1 MGKPRTVKQ
10 FLRHLSYQTRR
21 ASLPL
26 RSAGFSSFGEEE
38 LLEKFIAEL
47 LPGRSRT
54 AVDIGAGDGRTGSNT
69 LALFKS
75 GWRGVGIEW
84 DARKFAKLAGVYESL
99 PGVSACRLRVTPEN
113 VLPLLEAYGIERD
126 FGVLSVDIDS
136 YDYWVL
142 DAVLARYRPGVVV
155 TEINEKIPP
164 PIAFRVSYDPDF
176 RSRHHFFG
184 YSIACLPELCARRGY
199 ALIELEYNNAFLA
212 PIELTGERA
221 LSVEA
226 AYRRGYLERPDRREK
241 FHRNENMEVLHSLSP
256 EEGVRFIRRFFS
268 DLSGKYELGVV
279 VAAGGTVQ
287 SIDARLGA
295 AGRQSDADHR
305 SPGFSLSS
313 TARGR

>member
-10 FLRHLSYQTRR
+10 FVRHLGYQARR

-26 RSAGFSSFGEEE
+26 RRSGFSSFGEEE
-38 LLEKFIAEL
+38 LLEKCVAEL
-47 LPGRSRT
+47 LHGRSRT
-54 AVDIGAGDGRTGSNT
+54 VVDIGAGDGRTGSNT

-75 GWRGVGIEW
+75 GWRGVGVEW
-84 DARKFAKLAGVYESL
+84 DARKFAKLAGVYERL
-99 PGVSACRLRVTPEN
+99 PNVSACRLRVTPEN
-113 VLPLLEAYGIERD
+113 VVPLLEAYGIERD

-142 DAVLARYRPGVVV
+142 DAVLARYRPGIVV

-176 RSRHHFFG
+176 RSRQHFFG

-199 ALIELEYNNAFLA
+199 SLVELEYNNAFLA
-212 PIELTGERA
+212 PAELAGARA

-241 FHRNENMEVLHSLSP
+241 FNRNENVEVLHSLSP
-256 EEGVRFIRRFFS
+256 EDGVRFIREFFS
-268 DLSGKYELGVV
+268 DLSGKYELGVANETGV
-279 VAAGGTVQ
+279 PGQGSDAQPGVGGRTH
-287 SIDARLGA
+287 A
-295 AGRQSDADHR
+295 ADHR
-305 SPGFSLSS
+305 PPSFSLPN
-313 TARGR
+313 TAGGR

>member
-10 FLRHLSYQTRR
+10 LLRHLGYQARR

-38 LLEKFIAEL
+38 LLEEFVAEL

-75 GWRGVGIEW
+75 GWRGVGVEW
-84 DARKFAKLAGVYESL
+84 DARKFAKLAGVYERL
-99 PGVSACRLRVTPEN
+99 PNVSACRLRVTPEN
-113 VLPLLEAYGIERD
+113 VVALLEAYGIEED

-142 DAVLARYRPGVVV
+142 DAVLSRFRPGIVV

-176 RSRHHFFG
+176 RPREHFFG
-184 YSIACLPELCARRGY
+184 YSIACLGELCARRGY
-199 ALIELEYNNAFLA
+199 SLVELEYNNAFLA
-212 PIELTGERA
+212 PAELVGERA
-221 LSVEA
+221 LTVEA

-241 FHRNENMEVLHSLSP
+241 FHRNENMEALQSLGP
-256 EEGVRFIRRFFS
+256 EEGVRFIRQFFS
-268 DLSGKYELGVV
+268 ELSGKYELGL
-279 VAAGGTVQ
+279 AGAG
-287 SIDARLGA
+287 GA
-295 AGRQSDADHR
+295 AGRDVEPDVAGRTPAADRR
-305 SPGFSLSS
+305 SPSFSLPN

>member
-75 GWRGVGIEW
+75 GWRGVGVEW
-84 DARKFAKLAGVYESL
+84 DARKFAKLAGVYERL
-99 PGVSACRLRVTPEN
+99 QNVSACRLRVTPEN
-113 VLPLLEAYGIERD
+113 VAPLLEVYGVEEN

-142 DAVLARYRPGVVV
+142 DAVLRRFRPGIVV

-164 PIAFRVSYDPDF
+164 PIAFRVSYEPDF
-176 RSRHHFFG
+176 HSREHFFG
-184 YSIACLPELCARRGY
+184 YSIACLDELCARRGY
-199 ALIELEYNNAFLA
+199 SLVELEYNNAFLA
-212 PIELTGERA
+212 PAELAGGRA
-221 LSVEA
+221 LTVEA

-241 FHRNENMEVLHSLSP
+241 FHRNENVEVLQSLGP
-256 EEGVRFIRRFFS
+256 EGGVRFIREFFS
-268 DLSGKYELGVV
+268 DLSGKYELGL
-279 VAAGGTVQ
+279 AGEAGV
-287 SIDARLGA
+287 
-295 AGRQSDADHR
+295 AGRGVGLDVAERTPAADRR
-305 SPGFSLSS
+305 SPSFSLPN